1 MTGII
6 STLKVSDIKNA
17 DRIEY
22 NLEKDLDTV
31 EFCTFTH
38 IQEAQRMLHEIEQR
52 FTESDNEPFGWRFY
66 VLNAIVENQ
75 LYNFKTSDT
84 LFNKAIQLVEIDGN
98 TAQIIETY
106 TDYLG
111 TLINMKNIERTVF
124 FIDKT
129 RRLLTQMPN
138 DVLQSRL
145 MCREA
150 YMHWLCSEYDLATE
164 LFFQSQKIFGEIP
177 ENNLTVKDMYF
188 QTLVHTGKGMVYE
201 KTKDLKRCVT
211 AYEKSVVIC
220 EAHGIKSRL
229 AWHYL
234 NVGKAHVA
242 LDNYVQGEYFFEKV
256 LQTDDDHSEEARA
269 NATANIGFCLF
280 KRGDFDKALVYFHL
294 AENFYVQHIGN
305 FENLAKIAHW
315 QGLLFKNA
323 GQQRNAEK
331 KLVEA
336 LRYAGQIDNASLQS
350 RICKDIAAFFAARN
364 NFKEAYDYE
373 CLHVEFQRKYF
384 EEINSIKVNELEFKH
399 EVEKRRKETEML
411 RLQAN
416 ELQLK
421 ALRAQMNPHFL
432 FNAMNAIQSFVNADD
447 RVTATKYLA
456 KFAQLMRTTLEN
468 SEQEVV
474 TLENEIE
481 FLQDYLLIN
490 QKLRFDERFQFSIT
504 VSDDIEN
511 DIIGI
516 PTMIIQPYIEN
527 AIEHGIKPKRTG
539 FIKIHF
545 ELFDDD
551 TMLCIVEDNGVGR
564 ARVREIQ
571 EETGYFKKHTSHGTR
586 ITEKRLELL
595 NQEKPNR
602 FFVRIIDLIHQTT
615 QAACGTRVEI
625 KFPIF
630 PFPQSTGFDE
640 E

>member
-1 MTGII
+1 MPINT
-6 STLKVSDIKNA
+6 SVIKIT
-17 DRIEY
+17 DKLECG
-22 NLEKDLDTV
+22 LEKYLDAI
-31 EFCTFTH
+31 EFCTFTNV
-38 IQEAQRMLHEIEQR
+38 QEAQRMLHEIDKKNWENKH
-52 FTESDNEPFGWRFY
+52 TSVWRFY
-66 VLNAIVENQ
+66 ALSAIVENQ
-75 LYNFKTSDT
+75 LYNFKKSEK

-98 TAQIIETY
+98 TSQIIETY

-129 RRLLTQMPN
+129 RRLLSQMPN
-138 DVLQSRL
+138 DVLTPRL

-164 LFFQSQKIFGEIP
+164 LFFQSQKVFGEIS
-177 ENNLTVKDMYF
+177 EEKLSVKDMYF
-188 QTLVHTGKGMVYE
+188 QTLVHTGKGMVFE
-201 KTKDLKRCVT
+201 KTKDLKRCVS
-211 AYEKSVVIC
+211 AYEKSVEIC

-234 NVGKAHVA
+234 NVGNAYLG
-242 LDNYVQGEYFFEKV
+242 LDNYERAEYFFEKV
-256 LQTDDDHSEEARA
+256 LQTVDDHSEEARA

-280 KRGDFDKALVYFHL
+280 KRGDLGKALAYFNR
-294 AENFYVQHIGN
+294 AENFYVKNNGN
-305 FENLAKIAHW
+305 FDNLAKIAHW
-315 QGLLFKNA
+315 QGLMYKNA
-323 GQQRNAEK
+323 GQQKNAEK

-336 LRYAGQIDNASLQS
+336 LRYAGQINNASLQS
-350 RICKDIAAFFAARN
+350 RICKDIAAFFADRN
-364 NFKEAYDYE
+364 DFKEAYDYE
-373 CLHVEFQRKYF
+373 CLHVEFQRRYF

-432 FNAMNAIQSFVNADD
+432 FNAMNAIQSLVNSDD

-504 VSDDIEN
+504 VCDDIEN

-516 PTMIIQPYIEN
+516 PTMIIQPYVEN
-527 AIEHGIKPKRTG
+527 AIEHGIKPKRFG
-539 FIKIHF
+539 FVKIHF
-545 ELFDDD
+545 ELFDEN
-551 TMLCIVEDNGVGR
+551 TILCTVEDNGVGR

-571 EETGYFKKHTSHGTR
+571 EEIGYFKKHTSHGTR

-595 NQEKPNR
+595 NQEEPNR
-602 FFVRIIDLIHQTT
+602 FFVRTIDLINPET
-615 QAACGTRVEI
+615 QEAIGTRVEI

-630 PFPQSTGFDE
+630 PFPKSNGFDE
-640 E
+640 V